1 MDNILFPKK
10 RETRTPTQL
19 VNWSA
24 VDVSLCVLCVK
35 PMLMHAY
42 ILGYQ
47 VTC

>member
-10 RETRTPTQL
+10 GDPDTNTACKLECSRRLP
-19 VNWSA
+19 
-24 VDVSLCVLCVK
+24 LCVLCVK